1 LRDYASRYL
10 GVQLNITSAIAI
22 QESIQDIH
30 DDILRQLV
38 SILVLK
44 TIQPPKYFC
53 TGTFDILKYS
63 HFATGVPLFAHFTA
77 PLRRYADIVVHRQ
90 LESTLTGEKHFY
102 LDRDTVQKLAQ
113 HCNVKKEASLAA
125 RDQSKLLSL
134 ALYLVHKQDNNNLE
148 QIHQAVVTGTKVT
161 TTVYGEARVI
171 AIMEDSFDISLPE
184 FGIERRIHLANL
196 PLWRHQY
203 DPKARALTMFWKQG
217 VIPSTGL
224 TQQWSLSDDEYEEE
238 ELLSTAGPY
247 PESTSSS
254 SNNSLENDKQFEQ
267 IALAAAAAGI
277 VPTSTTS
284 TSNKRASKRASII
297 SSRLS
302 ASTGYSQEQS
312 SQTIQALDKIRVML
326 TIEMVRTPP
335 LIRVFAAN
343 PYA

>member
-1 LRDYASRYL
+1 MKDYAARYL
-10 GVQLNITSAIAI
+10 GIQLNITSAIAI

-30 DDILRQLV
+30 DDELRQLV

-63 HFATGVPLFAHFTA
+63 HFAAGIPLFAHFTA

-90 LESTLTGEKHFY
+90 LEAALSGEKHFY

-171 AIMEDSFDISLPE
+171 AIMEDSFDVSLPE

-203 DPKARALTMFWKQG
+203 DPKVRALTMFWKQG

-238 ELLSTAGPY
+238 ELLSTAPY

-254 SNNSLENDKQFEQ
+254 NSSMENDKQFEQ
-267 IALAAAAAGI
+267 IAFAAAQAGI
-277 VPTSTTS
+277 VPTSTIS
-284 TSNKRASKRASII
+284 TSKKSASKRASII

-302 ASTGYSQEQS
+302 ASTAYSQEQS